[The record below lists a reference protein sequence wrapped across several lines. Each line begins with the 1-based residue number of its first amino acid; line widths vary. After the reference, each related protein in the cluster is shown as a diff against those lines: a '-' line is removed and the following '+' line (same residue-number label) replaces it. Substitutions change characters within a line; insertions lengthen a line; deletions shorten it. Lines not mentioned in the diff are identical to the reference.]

1 MNPNLQKQILI
12 GAVAGL
18 IVAGLTY
25 FLLGGKRTDCENL
38 KNLNGKLEQDVAKG
52 KELKK
57 HYEQLKEEVTKL
69 ESELEQLIKL
79 MPTDT
84 DTGEIPYK
92 IKKLADTA
100 GIDQTSFTV
109 KGERRDKYYTE
120 RTLEFTFRGGFHTFG
135 AFASQVS
142 GYDKII
148 SISNLEFAKIANV
161 KNSLYAM
168 TAKTTISAYVYNP
181 EPPPPPPAKP
191 GAAPAAGAKPAG
203 KESE

>member
-1 MNPNLQKQILI
+1 MNPNLQKQIAI

-25 FLLGGKRTDCENL
+25 FLLSGKREERANL
-38 KNLNGKLEQDVAKG
+38 VIQNGKLEQDVAKG

-57 HYEQLKEEVTKL
+57 HYEQLKEEVAKL

-92 IKKLADTA
+92 IKKIADTA
-100 GIDQTSFTV
+100 GIDQTSFLV

-120 RTLEFTFRGGFHTFG
+120 RTLEFTFRGGFNSLG
-135 AFASQVS
+135 QFASGVS

-148 SISNLEFAKIANV
+148 SISNLEMARITSV
-161 KNSLYAM
+161 KNSPYSM
-168 TAKTTISAYVYNP
+168 TAKTIISAYVYNP
-181 EPPPPPPAKP
+181 EPQQAPAPKKP
-191 GAAPAAGAKPAG
+191 AAAPGPARKDG
-203 KESE
+203 GD

>member
-1 MNPNLQKQILI
+1 MNPNLQKQIVI

-25 FLLGGKRTDCENL
+25 FLLGGKRTDRDNL
-38 KNLNGKLEQDVAKG
+38 VVQNGKLEQDVAKG

-57 HYEQLKEEVTKL
+57 HYEQLKEEVGKL

-92 IKKLADTA
+92 IKKLADNA
-100 GIDQTSFTV
+100 GIDQTSFNV

-120 RTLEFTFRGGFHTFG
+120 RTLEFTFRGGFNSFG

-148 SISNLEFAKIANV
+148 SISNIEMAKITNV
-161 KNSLYAM
+161 KNSPYSM
-168 TAKTTISAYVYNP
+168 TAKTLISAYVYNP
-181 EPPPPPPAKP
+181 EPAPAPAAKP
-191 GAAPAAGAKPAG
+191 GPKPAGKPAG